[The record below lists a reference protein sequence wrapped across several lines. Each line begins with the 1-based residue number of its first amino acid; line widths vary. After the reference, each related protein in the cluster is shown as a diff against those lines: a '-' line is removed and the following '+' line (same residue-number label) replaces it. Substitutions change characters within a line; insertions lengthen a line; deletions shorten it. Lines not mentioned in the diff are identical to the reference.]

1 MKGIF
6 SNTQH
11 IMTRRKG
18 FGRPKDAVL
27 SVSCSVSLLPS
38 VIKNVFVQG
47 RILTAQS
54 SVNYALDIANALV
67 FLRMQGYV
75 HTELSS
81 KSIMIT
87 ANDAAKLA
95 DLSPCLKLPKARE
108 RREKGYEVYSPEPQ
122 YATIDG

>member
-6 SNTQH
+6 SNIQH

-18 FGRPKDAVL
+18 FGRAKDAVL
-27 SVSCSVSLLPS
+27 YASLLPS